1 MIRLGDAI
9 QSQTNKLAQGNDAS
23 RLAKRIAEV
32 HAMFAD
38 AAQALYHE
46 NAVEVLS
53 HVNAVYIKDE
63 EGQKTL
69 SLYVD
74 DGSFRWDLYNQ
85 QHFLMLWLKERH
97 GEQID
102 VVKTY
107 PSRLGMR
114 KRHPF
119 QGEKPLDDQRKR
131 VKKTLTRQ
139 EREHIERTAE
149 DIADPWL
156 RRRFIDAMA
165 ASLQHEF
172 QHEAEHDLTRNSK
185 ND

>member
-1 MIRLGDAI
+1 MYASLIRLGDEI
-9 QSQTNKLAQGNDAS
+9 RSQANQLARGNDAS
-23 RLAKRIAEV
+23 RLARRIAEV

-46 NAVEVLS
+46 NAPEVLS
-53 HVNAVYIKDE
+53 HVNAVYIKNE
-63 EGQKTL
+63 SGQKTL
-69 SLYVD
+69 SLYID

-114 KRHPF
+114 DRHPF
-119 QGEKPLDDQRKR
+119 KTANSLDDQRK
-131 VKKTLTRQ
+131 VAKKTITQ
-139 EREHIERTAE
+139 GEREHIEKTAQS
-149 DIADPWL
+149 IADPWL
-156 RRRFIDAMA
+156 KRRFIEAMT
-165 ASLQHEF
+165 ASLEIK
-172 QHEAEHDLTRNSK
+172 AEK
-185 ND
+185 